1 MRLLPM
7 NGGLPTMKVGLGPV
21 GGAGVGVVE
30 DLDAGLR
37 VGDGLAGDRV
47 ADGGDAVPAG
57 DGAAFGVDARGGGV
71 PGEDGVAVLDVV
83 EVAQH
88 RLGGG
93 GAAVGAV
100 VPLQVADPEHQL
112 GDGGGPGVELDA
124 EELVRV
130 DGVAFEAEGGLA
142 SRPSP

>member
-1 MRLLPM
+1 
-7 NGGLPTMKVGLGPV
+7 MKVGLGPV
-21 GGAGVGVVE
+21 CGAGVGVVE
-30 DLDAGLR
+30 DLDAGLS
-37 VGDGLAGDRV
+37 VGHGFAGDRV
-47 ADGGDAVPAG
+47 AHGGDAVPAG
-57 DGAAFGVDARGGGV
+57 DGAAFGVGARGGGV

-83 EVAQH
+83 EVAQD

-93 GAAVGAV
+93 GLPVGAE

-130 DGVAFEAEGGLA
+130 DGVAGEAEGGSG
-142 SRPSP
+142 SRRSP